1 MLPIGGKYTT
11 SRCDAIEIVDR
22 VQKALGQKKVKSTTH
37 AKRLPGAPKADD
49 FDEWLPATAKSLTGA
64 GLDGVAASHVAHRH
78 GTRSEEV
85 LKLVRKDG
93 SLAQRVHPDAPFV
106 RAEVKLA
113 FRDEMAL
120 SADDAL
126 RRRMPL
132 ALLVPDL
139 RAARKD
145 AETLRTAS

>member
-1 MLPIGGKYTT
+1 M
-11 SRCDAIEIVDR
+11 
-22 VQKALGQKKVKSTTH
+22 
-37 AKRLPGAPKADD
+37 
-49 FDEWLPATAKSLTGA
+49 
-64 GLDGVAASHVAHRH
+64 
-78 GTRSEEV
+78 
-85 LKLVRKDG
+85 
-93 SLAQRVHPDAPFV
+93 AQRVHPDAPFV

-145 AETLRTAS
+145 ADTLRTA